1 MKDAKTRKAI
11 EKVLEDTRAQ
21 RDYWLNSGTKVSKAF
36 ALKYTNVFDG
46 QIELAEELGFD
57 CACVE
62 KGASL
67 KSGVDCSCFTN
78 PRVRKALAA
87 LSGSANFTL
96 DGKRCR
102 DAQGAFVPVAQ
113 CRGRVV
119 GRDKAGRFVSMK
131 G

>member
-1 MKDAKTRKAI
+1 MTDSKARRTI
-11 EKVLEDTRAQ
+11 EKTLQKTRAQ
-21 RDYWLNSGTKVSKAF
+21 RDKWLASGSKASGAF
-36 ALKYTNVFDG
+36 AIQYDHIFDG
-46 QIELAEELGFD
+46 QMELAKKLGFD

-62 KGASL
+62 KGAKL

-78 PRVRKALAA
+78 PRVQAA

-96 DGKRCR
+96 DGTRCR
-102 DAQGAFVPVAQ
+102 DDTGAFVPVAQ

-119 GRDKAGRFVSMK
+119 GRDQKGRFVSMK